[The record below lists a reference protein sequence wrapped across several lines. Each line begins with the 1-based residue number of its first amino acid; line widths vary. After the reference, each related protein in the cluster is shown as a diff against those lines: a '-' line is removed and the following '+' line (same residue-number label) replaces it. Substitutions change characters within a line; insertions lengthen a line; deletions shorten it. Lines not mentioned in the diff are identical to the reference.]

1 MQHSDDSDHGLGQSS
16 KFIFSADLI
25 RHVFVIKGFLANCLK
40 SVKAF
45 MHDPNQHSK
54 VVYDPDDFD
63 KRTILRI
70 K

>member
-1 MQHSDDSDHGLGQSS
+1 MLYNVESIAYSLNS
-16 KFIFSADLI
+16 
-25 RHVFVIKGFLANCLK
+25 NCLK